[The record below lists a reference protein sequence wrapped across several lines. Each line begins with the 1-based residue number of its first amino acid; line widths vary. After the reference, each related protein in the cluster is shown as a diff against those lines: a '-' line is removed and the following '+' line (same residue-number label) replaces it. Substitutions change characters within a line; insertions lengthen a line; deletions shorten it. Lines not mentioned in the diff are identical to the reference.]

1 MFSVGWLSNYLLF
14 FMCVE
19 GRSRIWG
26 CFGVVTESV
35 CALVFLVLY
44 IHCFKGN
51 LHVLIV
57 VNGTVVCVMFA
68 VHLYK
73 HTGVKPFSCST
84 CGKSFTTSK
93 SLQVHTRKHTGVK
106 PYL

>member
-1 MFSVGWLSNYLLF
+1 MCDLQCWVAEQLF
-14 FMCVE
+14 AFLCVLKGGVE
-19 GRSRIWG
+19 
-26 CFGVVTESV
+26 FGVVAESV
-35 CALVFLVLY
+35 CALEFLVLY
-44 IHCFKGN
+44 IHCFNGN

-57 VNGTVVCVMFA
+57 VNETVVRVMFA